1 MANTDRARK
10 LLVRSALVTSTT
22 IATFVGAQNLAM
34 LDTRLISLT
43 ATPFAESA
51 AEVPALVVPT
61 SEVMASVTSMPQA
74 VAPTLMI
81 QKAAPSII
89 VLRQSQQQAASPIV
103 SSHSPAQG
111 NAMVI
116 QPPVPAQMA
125 APAPV
130 IVQQQ
135 SSPQMSAPAQ
145 VVVQQPVQQPGQSS
159 R

>member
-43 ATPFAESA
+43 LTPSAESA
-51 AEVPALVVPT
+51 AVVP
-61 SEVMASVTSMPQA
+61 ASVTSMPQA

-81 QKAAPSII
+81 QRAAPSII